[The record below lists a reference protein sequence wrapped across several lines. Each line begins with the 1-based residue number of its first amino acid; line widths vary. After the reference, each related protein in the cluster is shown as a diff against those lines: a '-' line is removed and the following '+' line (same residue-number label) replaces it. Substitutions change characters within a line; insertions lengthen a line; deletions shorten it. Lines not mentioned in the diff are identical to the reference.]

1 MATLYTDK
9 KGNSKM
15 LYSPYDKRKMYGA
28 DLASGRDA
36 KGGKLSDT
44 QKAWRSG
51 YIKSWQDSNDAFRH
65 KRGLPK
71 VKRKKK

>member
-44 QKAWRSG
+44 QKLG
-51 YIKSWQDSNDAFRH
+51 VPDT
-65 KRGLPK
+65 
-71 VKRKKK
+71 